1 MDNHARS
8 AAAKALILPEIV
20 IAPGKIDIT
29 NAQSVGDELHAAL
42 GLGVA
47 VVIADMTRTTF
58 LDSAGVRS
66 LLLANKHAAQ
76 AHAELRLII
85 TSAAVL
91 HVLQITG
98 ADRLLTIYP
107 HLLAALADPLTEAQ
121 EAPGDG

>member
-1 MDNHARS
+1 MDNRARS

-20 IAPGKIDIT
+20 IAPGEIDIT
-29 NAQSVGDELHAAL
+29 SAQSVGDELHAAL

-47 VVIADMTRTTF
+47 VVVADMTRTTF
-58 LDSAGVRS
+58 LDSSGVRS

-76 AHAELRLII
+76 AHAELRLVI

-98 ADRLLTIYP
+98 ADRLLTIYS
-107 HLLAALADPLTEAQ
+107 HLLAALADPLAEAP